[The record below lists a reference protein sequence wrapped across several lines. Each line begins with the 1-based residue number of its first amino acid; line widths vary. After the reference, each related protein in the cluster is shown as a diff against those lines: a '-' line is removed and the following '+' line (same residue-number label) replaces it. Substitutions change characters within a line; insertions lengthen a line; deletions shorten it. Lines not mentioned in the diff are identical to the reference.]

1 MFVAAWSSHADIVKY
16 LLKEDHSC
24 LAVRDVVRCRI
35 EVYNCLMSNMLY
47 YVYHLV
53 LPFLTYW
60 SSSLPGLLAGWPLL
74 ILCSCEKWKC

>member
-16 LLKEDHSC
+16 LLKEDLSC

-47 YVYHLV
+47 YVYH
-53 LPFLTYW
+53 FG
-60 SSSLPGLLAGWPLL
+60 SSLSPLL
-74 ILCSCEKWKC
+74 VPFSAWPACRMAAPYSMQL